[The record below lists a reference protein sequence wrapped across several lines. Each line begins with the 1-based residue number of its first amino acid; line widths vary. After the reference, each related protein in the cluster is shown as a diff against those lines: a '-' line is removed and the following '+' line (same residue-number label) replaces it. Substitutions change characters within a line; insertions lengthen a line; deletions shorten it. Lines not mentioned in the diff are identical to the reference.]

1 MYAGVYLRSD
11 YRDDWLS
18 LSVESGKVPKSG
30 GILEVIIRN
39 DHVATTL
46 RYVCMYVCM
55 YKSMNLFV
63 CYVEMI
69 VIDEVYVCLFVCI
82 YAESIY
88 VKYMR
93 GCICMYICIYVLL
106 FVADTASCLKG

>member
-30 GILEVIIRN
+30 EILEVIIRN

-46 RYVCMYVCM
+46 RYVCMYE
-55 YKSMNLFV
+55 SMNLFV

-69 VIDEVYVCLFVCI
+69 VIDEVYVYLFVCTV
-82 YAESIY
+82 YN
-88 VKYMR
+88 MQN
-93 GCICMYICIYVLL
+93 L
-106 FVADTASCLKG
+106 FTS